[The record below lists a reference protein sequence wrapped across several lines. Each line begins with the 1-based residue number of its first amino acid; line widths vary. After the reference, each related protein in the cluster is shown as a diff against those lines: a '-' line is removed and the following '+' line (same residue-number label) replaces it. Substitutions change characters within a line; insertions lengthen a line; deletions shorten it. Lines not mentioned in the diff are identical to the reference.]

1 MAQPNARCAVATSIG
16 GPLAR
21 PRMRPASGDAERL
34 THAMFHR
41 LLVAFDGSDHAQ
53 RALNDAIE
61 LARDNHGR
69 LTVLAVAPEPSV
81 WAFSGYGVP
90 VDVDRVSEQIQRACC
105 AMLDSAVNAIPADVP
120 VTKILRRGA
129 PGEVIVHEA
138 NAGNHD
144 LVVIGSRG
152 RGELRSLL
160 LGSVSHHVLRGS
172 RVPVLV
178 VHAAEADRTAGRTLE
193 FSQ

>member
-1 MAQPNARCAVATSIG
+1 
-16 GPLAR
+16 
-21 PRMRPASGDAERL
+21 
-34 THAMFHR
+34 MFQR
-41 LLVAFDGSDHAQ
+41 LLVAFDGSDHAE
-53 RALNDAIE
+53 RALSDAIE
-61 LARDNHGR
+61 LALGNNGR

-90 VDVDRVSEQIQRACC
+90 VDVDRVSDEIQRACC
-105 AMLDSAVNAIPADVP
+105 AMLDSAVSSIPDDVP

-129 PGEVIVHEA
+129 PGAEIVREA
-138 NAGNHD
+138 NAGDHD

-160 LGSVSHHVLRGS
+160 VGSVSHRVLQGS
-172 RVPVLV
+172 RLPVLV
-178 VHAAEADRTAGRTLE
+178 VHAAHSGQPADRAAE